1 MEHPGDHFGGTM
13 LLGVGGQWA
22 RMIPLE
28 VMSRRLSLKVKEAK
42 SATMNIFRKKKI
54 FSF

>member
-13 LLGVGGQWA
+13 VLRVGGLLA

-28 VMSRRLSLKVKEAK
+28 VMSRRLSLKVKGD
-42 SATMNIFRKKKI
+42 SNPNN
-54 FSF
+54 